1 MRKSNQLKL
10 YMLFYLC
17 SLVYFV
23 KAEGTK
29 QLAPNPS
36 DRVFLYSNV
45 EAYGNFAQ
53 FGSADAQRLY
63 VHISDPDK
71 EQLFLGFSQAVT
83 RGHYPC
89 EGSEIP
95 IYFRIVGPNGVVV
108 YPNRG
113 NTNGQLLDASN
124 VNITSK
130 SQAINGPKQ
139 IVGEG
144 GYDAFVFDPIGFIP
158 GDYYI
163 EFSRNENSP
172 SLDQYIAI
180 EWWDITVATK
190 EATPS
195 AIDGRVY
202 SKNWALMSPS
212 VSCGEDPIYGWFDK
226 PFNGRFYVYT
236 DQKIVTKADFNNG
249 GFQAAAFNVFF
260 NDFGTQQTGD
270 IIQDRRSLL
279 NERTSAAQH
288 RIFLNDPD
296 ISIYPSGSLGQYNLV
311 PTYLACKNGSGC
323 VSASVTEPGQIDVL
337 IDFDTSNGPFIYDEG
352 TADVVIAF
360 KVDPLPGES
369 PPYNR
374 CIPWDGKD
382 AFGNQVEDGDDI
394 ELLIRYT
401 QGIYHFPIYD
411 AEFFLNGFVPTTI
424 RPFSNGSQVHLYYDD
439 ININAPSNISEPVAD
454 VFNGCDAP
462 CHRWSNKDY
471 GNLNTINTWYFA
483 TEQTVIGV
491 DIEACPLVLANDT
504 SQTSINQKINIPILN
519 NDTEAAIINKEILAL
534 GVLNPQ
540 NGTVLFDT
548 ASGEAIYTPNNA
560 FIGQDSFQYV
570 ACLDVIPNNA
580 LCDIATVYVDILP
593 AQVENCAN
601 GFDDDGDGLPDCDD
615 PDCLPATPGSI
626 MRSNEK
632 E

>member
-1 MRKSNQLKL
+1 
-10 YMLFYLC
+10 MLFLFCLPIYIQ
-17 SLVYFV
+17 
-23 KAEGTK
+23 AEGTK

-53 FGSADAQRLY
+53 FGSSEVQRLNI
-63 VHISDPDK
+63 HISDPDT
-71 EQLFLGFSQAVT
+71 EQIFLGFSQAVT

-95 IYFRIVGPNGVVV
+95 IYFRIVGPSGVVV

-124 VNITSK
+124 INITSK
-130 SQAINGPKQ
+130 SQAINGPSQ

-144 GYDAFVFDPIGFIP
+144 GYDAFVFDPVGFVP

-163 EFSRNENSP
+163 EFSRNINTP
-172 SLDQYIAI
+172 SLDQFIAI

-190 EATPS
+190 EASPK

-202 SKNWALMSPS
+202 ARNWAFMSPS
-212 VSCGEDPIYGWFDK
+212 ISCGEDPVFGWFDK
-226 PFNGRFYVYT
+226 PFNGSFYVYT
-236 DQKIVTKADFNNG
+236 DQKIVAKTDFNNG

-260 NDFGTQQTGD
+260 NDFGTKQTGNV
-270 IIQDRRSLL
+270 IEDRRSLL
-279 NERTSAAQH
+279 EERTSAAQH

-296 ISIYPSGSLGQYNLV
+296 INVYPSGRLGQYGFI
-311 PTYLACKNGSGC
+311 PTYLACENGSGC
-323 VSASVTEPGQIDVL
+323 VSTSVTEPGQLDVL
-337 IDFDTSNGPFIYDEG
+337 IDFDQSNGPFIYDEG

-369 PPYNR
+369 PPYER
-374 CIPWDGKD
+374 CISWDGKD
-382 AFGNQVEDGDDI
+382 AFGNQVSEGDNI
-394 ELLIRYT
+394 QILIRYT

-424 RPFSNGSQVHLYYDD
+424 RPFSNSSQVHLFYDD
-439 ININAPSNISEPVAD
+439 VNITAPSNIAEPIAD

-462 CHRWSNKDY
+462 CHRWNNREF
-471 GNLNTINTWYFA
+471 GNLNTINTWFFA
-483 TEQTVIGV
+483 TEETNIEI
-491 DIEACPLVLANDT
+491 DIEACPLAVANDT
-504 SQTSINQKINIPILN
+504 SQTTINEAINIAILD
-519 NDTEAAIINKEILAL
+519 NDIESELINKEVITL
-534 GVLNPQ
+534 GDLIPQ
-540 NGTVLFDT
+540 NGTVLFDKDT
-548 ASGEAIYTPNNA
+548 GEAIYTPNNA

-570 ACLDVIPNNA
+570 ACFDVIPTDA
-580 LCDIATVYVDILP
+580 LCDIATVYIDILP
-593 AQVENCAN
+593 DLVENCAN

-615 PDCLPATPGSI
+615 PDCLPAIPGTI
-626 MRSNEK
+626 RRSNE
-632 E
+632 EE